1 MAADQRATS
10 NCSGGTGFLGS
21 LKAVACFADR
31 TTSQE
36 KRAEAQ
42 QLTFTI
48 NQKQSQMTSA
58 QVSLVTLPP
67 SLLPSGCRTDG
78 TTIVAVPGASDGGFR
93 EAADSSVSAIVH
105 SSPLVGISVSAQPTV
120 HDSVE
125 KIRSGRYEAIPVAQ
139 RVVVDGPGGSGSA
152 TMTVTNSTPYELTVY
167 FDGPISTKVAVLP
180 GGSRDVNLV
189 SGTFHLAGRVTADD
203 VLPFYGEDT
212 YVSSAKYAMTF
223 HIMP

>member
-1 MAADQRATS
+1 
-10 NCSGGTGFLGS
+10 
-21 LKAVACFADR
+21 
-31 TTSQE
+31 
-36 KRAEAQ
+36 
-42 QLTFTI
+42 
-48 NQKQSQMTSA
+48 
-58 QVSLVTLPP
+58 
-67 SLLPSGCRTDG
+67 
-78 TTIVAVPGASDGGFR
+78 VAVPGASDGGFR